1 MEKEEQILI
10 GVSICCLPNCP
21 VASAASSVANGLTDY
36 TRSQQNLSCHFYVYL
51 FCLSKFFSEPKKRRL
66 RLFEKKQIL
75 LKFFCFCFMDSPP
88 DMQKNKKEVS
98 TTQTQHLLIVI
109 LGAIHQPLFPRT
121 NV

>member
-75 LKFFCFCFMDSPP
+75 LKFFFCFMDSPP